1 MTKKKTKETPAPVEP
16 TAQAEPQAAPAPT
29 PTAPKDGNLTLE
41 RQRVVNAVVSDA
53 TLTLAKPEAATVA
66 EVGGETFVRVRPLVE
81 DVVAALGVTEEIVR
95 LALESAVQQGLLEV
109 PPSLPVSEHPITFV
123 RPGTL

>member
-1 MTKKKTKETPAPVEP
+1 MTKTVKKDE
-16 TAQAEPQAAPAPT
+16 
-29 PTAPKDGNLTLE
+29 NLTLD
-41 RQRVVNAVVSDA
+41 RQRVINALVSDV

-66 EVGGETFVRVRPLVE
+66 TADNEHYVRVRPLVE
-81 DVVAALGVTEEIVR
+81 DVIAALGVNAEIVR

-109 PPSLPVSEHPITFV
+109 PPSLPVSEHPITLV

>member
-1 MTKKKTKETPAPVEP
+1 MTKEKIKETPAPVEP
-16 TAQAEPQAAPAPT
+16 TAQAEPQAAPAPKA
-29 PTAPKDGNLTLE
+29 APKDENLTLE

-81 DVVAALGVTEEIVR
+81 DVVAALGVGEEIVR

-109 PPSLPVSEHPITFV
+109 PVSLPVSEHPITFV
-123 RPGTL
+123 RPSTL

>member
-16 TAQAEPQAAPAPT
+16 TAQAEPQAAPAPKA
-29 PTAPKDGNLTLE
+29 APKDENLTLE

-66 EVGGETFVRVRPLVE
+66 EVGGETFVRVRSLVE

-95 LALESAVQQGLLEV
+95 RALESAVQQGLLEV

-123 RPGTL
+123 RPSTL